1 MPFTL
6 ARYFG
11 IRFLIAVIAVFSG
24 VFVLV
29 VLVDYVELMRR
40 ASDIPDV
47 SAWLVA
53 KTSFFRVPQ
62 VTERL
67 LPFAVL
73 VGAMTCYL
81 NLSRRLELVIARS
94 AGISAWQFVA
104 PAVIA
109 ALLVGVGA
117 TTVYNPLSAAM
128 LERSKRL
135 EADLFGEHD
144 SGLQSSAAGFWVRQ
158 KSVDGQSIV
167 NARSSREQ
175 GVELGGVTVF
185 TFDPSGHF
193 HERIEAK

>member
-11 IRFLIAVIAVFSG
+11 IRFLVAVIAVFGG

-81 NLSRRLELVIARS
+81 NLSRRLELVVARS
-94 AGISAWQFVA
+94 AGISAWQFTA
-104 PAVIA
+104 PAIA
-109 ALLVGVGA
+109 IAWLLGVVM
-117 TTVYNPLSAAM
+117 TTVYNPISAV
-128 LERSKRL
+128 LHEQSTRL
-135 EADLFGEHD
+135 EADLFGGE
-144 SGLQSSAAGFWVRQ
+144 SGAFRNATSGFWLRQ
-158 KSVDGQSIV
+158 RNEEGQAVI
-167 NARSSREQ
+167 NAKSSRQQ
-175 GVELGGVTVF
+175 GIELGGVTVF
-185 TFDPSGHF
+185 RFDTAG
-193 HERIEAK
+193 